1 MYQLTA
7 QINSNDDVAYL
18 FEASSD
24 DEATITAV
32 NYIMDTAYADKKG
45 PWAKGAITL
54 TDPNGNVIRS
64 MAARR

>member
-7 QINSNDDVAYL
+7 TIDSTNDEAYV

-24 DEATITAV
+24 EEATITAID
-32 NYIMDTAYADKKG
+32 YIMDTAYADKNG

-54 TDPNGNVIRS
+54 TDPDGNVLRT
-64 MAARR
+64 MDAK

>member
-7 QINSNDDVAYL
+7 TIDSTNDEAYV

-24 DEATITAV
+24 EESTITAID
-32 NYIMDTAYADKKG
+32 YIMDTAYADKNG

-54 TDPNGNVIRS
+54 TDPDGNVLRT
-64 MAARR
+64 MDAK

>member
-7 QINSNDDVAYL
+7 TIDSNNDEAYV

-24 DEATITAV
+24 EEATMTAIG
-32 NYIMDTAYADKKG
+32 YIMDTAYADKNG

-54 TDPNGNVIRS
+54 TDPDGNVLRT
-64 MAARR
+64 MDAK

>member
-7 QINSNDDVAYL
+7 TIDSNNDEAYV

-24 DEATITAV
+24 DEATMTAIG
-32 NYIMDTAYADKKG
+32 YIMDTAYADKTG

-54 TDPNGNVIRS
+54 ADPEGNVIHT
-64 MAARR
+64 MDAK

>member
-7 QINSNDDVAYL
+7 RIDSNNDQAYL

-32 NYIMDTAYADKKG
+32 NYIMDTAYSDKKG

-54 TDPNGNVIRS
+54 TDPNGNVIHS
-64 MAARR
+64 MAAK

>member
-7 QINSNDDVAYL
+7 TIDSSRDVAYV

-24 DEATITAV
+24 EEATMTAIGV
-32 NYIMDTAYADKKG
+32 VMDNAYADKSG

-54 TDPNGNVIRS
+54 IDPTGNVLHT
-64 MAARR
+64 MAAK

>member
-32 NYIMDTAYADKKG
+32 NYIMDTAYADKAG
-45 PWAKGAITL
+45 PWAKGRIEL
-54 TDPNGNVIRS
+54 RDSNGNIIRT
-64 MAARR
+64 MDAK